1 MATGVTTPTGSQPAK
16 SSSEILSSLNA
27 EQTREWRSTGKLPDE
42 KSQVSKESTE
52 AASSPAAKEP
62 TEPPAKA
69 TETPAG
75 SVPALKE
82 PPKKAE
88 GAPERIKELLSENKQ
103 LRTKL
108 EELQKVPVAAA
119 KKDEA
124 PAKPQRT
131 DVDPKTGQL
140 LYANDEAFE
149 QAREEYLT
157 KKITAD
163 VQKQTAKAAEEAR
176 IAEQNKLVEQRWLN
190 SIKIATEKYPDF
202 VEVMKRDD
210 KGVFHGAEIK
220 LIQGGSLLD
229 RWILDSEVSGEI
241 LYYLETHPGE
251 VVRIQALGAFQ
262 GAREL
267 TRIEEKL
274 SAAPSAPVK
283 KSEEVPPAKRAPGAP
298 APAADVSGK
307 STAPVDSLAAAVSKG
322 NFAAYQKE
330 ANDEDARKR
339 KR

>member
-42 KSQVSKESTE
+42 KTQVSTESTE
-52 AASSPAAKEP
+52 AASSPAAKET

-75 SVPALKE
+75 SVPASKE

-108 EELQKVPVAAA
+108 EELQKVPVTAA

-274 SAAPSAPVK
+274 SAAPSAPAK